1 MQNDQLCPVGG
12 RLRAFAHLWPLITS
26 DQFVLQTVTKGYR
39 IEFTGNPPRTK
50 EPRCTPIPRNQA
62 RRQDLERGLESML
75 EKRAIREIP
84 FHADIP
90 GFYSPIFLVAKES
103 GGWRPIL
110 NLKAFNK
117 FVKPLS
123 FRMETLRTVMD
134 CLGEAHQQR
143 LKTSEHLRDSS
154 MSETWAVSIDLR
166 DAYFHVP
173 VAPEHTRFLRFA
185 YDGRAYEFLVLP
197 FGLSTAPRVFTRIVR
212 TIEAFLKIQGVDMH
226 QYLDDWLL
234 KNQSR
239 SLVERQRDLTL
250 FWVTKLGFLVNEGK
264 SQLIPTQFPAFLG
277 STSRPHQYARFPE
290 REEGHQSVAT
300 GILAPSTEPSASENL
315 AEALRTSVQSA
326 RVSPHGGDT
335 YSSDPT
341 YAPQSVDASLGQP
354 ISPDIPRPRIAQR
367 AGVVGIAGQP
377 DGGPAVSQARSDYDD
392 SHGCLDGGLGRSP
405 RRLGDLRSVAAGL
418 GQAPHQLAR
427 TAGSMADSA
436 AFSASGTGHC
446 CGCPYGQYH
455 HSGLH
460 QQGGWNSIPH
470 LVLPGT
476 GPVGL
481 VQATRDLPG
490 CQPHIGSQERPGGRP
505 VQGETQ
511 PPHGVVPPQDSGSA
525 HIRALADSP
534 CGSLR
539 VREEPQTS
547 SVLLSAPLSDVERNK
562 RSDAELGES
571 VRVRVP
577 ADQPH
582 PEGIEE
588 TEAAVVSP
596 DPPSSPVL
604 AQPAVVP
611 SADQHADRPSTSD
624 HTQGQPPEELG
635 HGDVLPQ
642 TGQNETGCMAAV
654 RKSFVDRG
662 FSQGVAETAARAR
675 RESTCRLY
683 DSRLLHYRRWCV
695 ERGVGPAEAPVA
707 EVAEFL
713 NGLRT
718 VKHKGKPLAPST
730 IAGYKSAIAAIHRG
744 FPDGTTVSSN
754 TDLSTLIKGLFVVSA
769 RPRTLN
775 ETWDLPTVLKYL
787 AGPPF
792 EPIHTAPLRSVAVKT
807 AFLLQLASA
816 RRGSWVHSCRIDAC
830 HLRWENGG
838 VRLLPSLLL
847 DKNQSVSFTPSE
859 VFLLSLKE
867 FSPDDRVH
875 CPVRALK
882 WYLELTKPLRGD
894 EKALF
899 IRSREPYTKAT
910 KSTVAGWVKEAIA
923 GAFSHLPKE
932 RRQRMGI
939 RAHDTRG
946 VATTWATMAGVPFE
960 AIMDAAAWSRPQT
973 FAQFYLKDLPATK
986 GRFSRAVLVTAGTAS
1001 RK

>member
-1 MQNDQLCPVGG
+1 MAPDYVGPVCTADCNQGLQDRVHGEPPKNKGAPLHPDSSESGATSGPRTRPGVHARETGDQGDSLPHGHPGVLLPYLSGGQGVGRLAPDPQFKGVQQIRKAPILSDGDATNSDGLPG
-12 RLRAFAHLWPLITS
+12 RGPPAEAKDLRAFEGLLNVRDVGSLYRFKRRLLSRPRSSRTHTAPPLCLRW
-26 DQFVLQTVTKGYR
+26 QGVR
-39 IEFTGNPPRTK
+39 IPGAPV
-50 EPRCTPIPRNQA
+50 
-62 RRQDLERGLESML
+62 RGLNSTSGVHEDCANHRGVPQDTGCRHAPVSRRL
-75 EKRAIREIP
+75 ASEEPVKVACGTSTRPHTVLGDKTGLPRKRRKVP
-84 FHADIP
+84 VDTHTVPSIP
-90 GFYSPIFLVAKES
+90 G
-103 GGWRPIL
+103 
-110 NLKAFNK
+110 
-117 FVKPLS
+117 
-123 FRMETLRTVMD
+123 
-134 CLGEAHQQR
+134 
-143 LKTSEHLRDSS
+143 
-154 MSETWAVSIDLR
+154 ID
-166 DAYFHVP
+166 P
-173 VAPEHTRFLRFA
+173 
-185 YDGRAYEFLVLP
+185 
-197 FGLSTAPRVFTRIVR
+197 
-212 TIEAFLKIQGVDMH
+212 
-226 QYLDDWLL
+226 
-234 KNQSR
+234 
-239 SLVERQRDLTL
+239 
-250 FWVTKLGFLVNEGK
+250 
-264 SQLIPTQFPAFLG
+264 
-277 STSRPHQYARFPE
+277 RPHQHARFPE

-326 RVSPHGGDT
+326 RVSPHGGDA

-392 SHGCLDGGLGRSP
+392 SHGCLDRGLGRSP

-455 HSGLH
+455 YSGLH
-460 QQGGWNSIPH
+460 QQGGWNSVPH

-611 SADQHADRPSTSD
+611 SADQHADRPSASD

-867 FSPDDRVH
+867 FSPDDKVH

-923 GAFSHLPKE
+923 GAFSHLTKE

>member
-1 MQNDQLCPVGG
+1 
-12 RLRAFAHLWPLITS
+12 
-26 DQFVLQTVTKGYR
+26 
-39 IEFTGNPPRTK
+39 
-50 EPRCTPIPRNQA
+50 
-62 RRQDLERGLESML
+62 ML

-212 TIEAFLKIQGVDMH
+212 TIKAFLKIQGVDMH

-277 STSRPHQYARFPE
+277 STLDLINMLVFPSEKRP
-290 REEGHQSVAT
+290 GHQSVAT

-392 SHGCLDGGLGRSP
+392 SHGCLNGGLGRSP

-455 HSGLH
+455 YSGLH

-511 PPHGVVPPQDSGSA
+511 PPYGVVPPQDSGSA

-611 SADQHADRPSTSD
+611 SADQHADRPSASD

-816 RRGSWVHSCRIDAC
+816 RRGSWVHSCRIYAC

-867 FSPDDRVH
+867 FSPDDKVH

>member
-197 FGLSTAPRVFTRIVR
+197 FGLSTAPQVFTRIVR

-277 STSRPHQYARFPE
+277 STLDLINMLVFPSEKRVIRASRLASSLLARSPQPAKTWQKLLGHLSSL
-290 REEGHQSVAT
+290 RELVPMAVTHTRLIQLMLHSQWTQVSDSPYLRIYPDHES
-300 GILAPSTEPSASENL
+300 LRELEWWASRANL
-315 AEALRTSVQSA
+315 TVGRPFLR
-326 RVSPHGGDT
+326 P
-335 YSSDPT
+335 DPT
-341 YAPQSVDASLGQP
+341 MTIVTDASMEGW
-354 ISPDIPRPRIAQR
+354 
-367 AGVVGIAGQP
+367 
-377 DGGPAVSQARSDYDD
+377 GG
-392 SHGCLDGGLGRSP
+392 H
-405 RRLGDLRSVAAGL
+405 LGDWVIS
-418 GQAPHQLAR
+418 GQWPRAWAKHHINWLELQAVWL
-427 TAGSMADSA
+427 TLQH
-436 AFSASGTGHC
+436 FLLLGHC

-455 HSGLH
+455 YSGLH
-460 QQGGWNSIPH
+460 QQGGWNSVPH

-611 SADQHADRPSTSD
+611 SADQHADRPSASD

-654 RKSFVDRG
+654 RKSFVDHG

-867 FSPDDRVH
+867 FSPDDKVH

>member
-62 RRQDLERGLESML
+62 RHQDLERGLESML

-84 FHADIP
+84 FHTDIP

-277 STSRPHQYARFPE
+277 STLDLINMLVFPSEKRVIRASRLASSLLARSPQPAKTWQKLLGHLSSL
-290 REEGHQSVAT
+290 RELVPMAVTHTRLIQLMLHSQWTQVSDSPYLRIYPDHES
-300 GILAPSTEPSASENL
+300 LRELEWWASRANL
-315 AEALRTSVQSA
+315 TVGRPFLR
-326 RVSPHGGDT
+326 P
-335 YSSDPT
+335 DPT
-341 YAPQSVDASLGQP
+341 MTIVTDASMEGW
-354 ISPDIPRPRIAQR
+354 
-367 AGVVGIAGQP
+367 
-377 DGGPAVSQARSDYDD
+377 GG
-392 SHGCLDGGLGRSP
+392 H
-405 RRLGDLRSVAAGL
+405 LGDWVISGQWPRAWAKHHINWLELQAVWLTLQHFLPQVRDTAVDVLTDNTTTVAYINKEGGTQSPTL
-418 GQAPHQLAR
+418 CYLALDLWAWCR
-427 TAGSMADSA
+427 QHGIYLVANHISGVRNVLADALSR
-436 AFSASGTGHC
+436 GKHN
-446 CGCPYGQYH
+446 H
-455 HSGLH
+455 
-460 QQGGWNSIPH
+460 
-470 LVLPGT
+470 
-476 GPVGL
+476 
-481 VQATRDLPG
+481 
-490 CQPHIGSQERPGGRP
+490 
-505 VQGETQ
+505 
-511 PPHGVVPPQDSGSA
+511 PQDSGSA

-547 SVLLSAPLSDVERNK
+547 SVLLSAPLSDVVRNK

-611 SADQHADRPSTSD
+611 SADQHADRPSASD

-867 FSPDDRVH
+867 FSPDDKVH

>member
-1 MQNDQLCPVGG
+1 MDVLTDNTTTVAYINKEGGTQSPTLCY
-12 RLRAFAHLWPLITS
+12 LALDLWAWCR
-26 DQFVLQTVTKGYR
+26 QHR
-39 IEFTGNPPRTK
+39 I
-50 EPRCTPIPRNQA
+50 
-62 RRQDLERGLESML
+62 
-75 EKRAIREIP
+75 
-84 FHADIP
+84 
-90 GFYSPIFLVAKES
+90 YLVANHIS
-103 GGWRPIL
+103 GVRNVL
-110 NLKAFNK
+110 ADA
-117 FVKPLS
+117 LS
-123 FRMETLRTVMD
+123 RGKHNHPTEWSLHKTVV
-134 CLGEAHQQR
+134 R
-143 LKTSEHLRDSS
+143 LIFEHWP
-154 MSETWAVSIDLR
+154 TPHVDL
-166 DAYFHVP
+166 F
-173 VAPEHTRFLRFA
+173 
-185 YDGRAYEFLVLP
+185 
-197 FGLSTAPRVFTRIVR
+197 
-212 TIEAFLKIQGVDMH
+212 
-226 QYLDDWLL
+226 
-234 KNQSR
+234 
-239 SLVERQRDLTL
+239 
-250 FWVTKLGFLVNEGK
+250 
-264 SQLIPTQFPAFLG
+264 
-277 STSRPHQYARFPE
+277 
-290 REEGHQSVAT
+290 
-300 GILAPSTEPSASENL
+300 ASEKNHKL
-315 AEALRTSVQSA
+315 LVFFSVHPS
-326 RVSPHGGDT
+326 
-335 YSSDPT
+335 
-341 YAPQSVDASLGQP
+341 
-354 ISPDIPRPRIAQR
+354 
-367 AGVVGIAGQP
+367 
-377 DGGPAVSQARSDYDD
+377 
-392 SHGCLDGGLGRSP
+392 
-405 RRLGDLRSVAAGL
+405 
-418 GQAPHQLAR
+418 
-427 TAGSMADSA
+427 
-436 AFSASGTGHC
+436 
-446 CGCPYGQYH
+446 
-455 HSGLH
+455 
-460 QQGGWNSIPH
+460 
-470 LVLPGT
+470 
-476 GPVGL
+476 
-481 VQATRDLPG
+481 
-490 CQPHIGSQERPGGRP
+490 
-505 VQGETQ
+505 
-511 PPHGVVPPQDSGSA
+511 
-525 HIRALADSP
+525 
-534 CGSLR
+534 
-539 VREEPQTS
+539 QTS
-547 SVLLSAPLSDVERNK
+547 SGINALTQNWESLYGYAYPPTNLIPRVLRKLRLQWSARILLVAPFW
-562 RSDAELGES
+562 
-571 VRVRVP
+571 
-577 ADQPH
+577 
-582 PEGIEE
+582 
-588 TEAAVVSP
+588 
-596 DPPSSPVL
+596 PSQL
-604 AQPAVVP
+604 VVP
-611 SADQHADRPSTSD
+611 SADQHADRLSASD

-654 RKSFVDRG
+654 RQSFVDRD

-718 VKHKGKPLAPST
+718 VEHKGKPLAPST
-730 IAGYKSAIAAIHRG
+730 IAGYKSAIAAIHKG

-787 AGPPF
+787 AVPPF
-792 EPIHTAPLRSVAVKT
+792 EPMNTAPLRLVAVKT

-867 FSPDDRVH
+867 FSPDDKVH

-882 WYLELTKPLRGD
+882 WYLELTKPLRGE

-910 KSTVAGWVKEAIA
+910 KRTVAGWVKEAIA

>member
-1 MQNDQLCPVGG
+1 
-12 RLRAFAHLWPLITS
+12 
-26 DQFVLQTVTKGYR
+26 
-39 IEFTGNPPRTK
+39 
-50 EPRCTPIPRNQA
+50 
-62 RRQDLERGLESML
+62 
-75 EKRAIREIP
+75 
-84 FHADIP
+84 
-90 GFYSPIFLVAKES
+90 
-103 GGWRPIL
+103 
-110 NLKAFNK
+110 
-117 FVKPLS
+117 
-123 FRMETLRTVMD
+123 MD
-134 CLGEAHQQR
+134 AG
-143 LKTSEHLRDSS
+143 
-154 MSETWAVSIDLR
+154 
-166 DAYFHVP
+166 
-173 VAPEHTRFLRFA
+173 
-185 YDGRAYEFLVLP
+185 
-197 FGLSTAPRVFTRIVR
+197 
-212 TIEAFLKIQGVDMH
+212 
-226 QYLDDWLL
+226 
-234 KNQSR
+234 
-239 SLVERQRDLTL
+239 
-250 FWVTKLGFLVNEGK
+250 
-264 SQLIPTQFPAFLG
+264 
-277 STSRPHQYARFPE
+277 
-290 REEGHQSVAT
+290 
-300 GILAPSTEPSASENL
+300 
-315 AEALRTSVQSA
+315 
-326 RVSPHGGDT
+326 
-335 YSSDPT
+335 
-341 YAPQSVDASLGQP
+341 LGQP
-354 ISPDIPRPRIAQR
+354 IPLNIPGPWVAQGI
-367 AGVVGIAGQP
+367 GVVGITGQP
-377 DGGPAVSQARSDYDD
+377 DGRPPGPQAGSDYDD
-392 SHGCLDGGLGRSP
+392 SYGCLHGGLGRSP
-405 RRLGDLRSVAAGL
+405 RRLGDLGPVVVGL
-418 GQAPHQLAR
+418 GQTPHQLAR
-427 TAGSMADSA
+427 APGSMTDLA
-436 AFSASGTGHC
+436 ASPASGAGHC
-446 CGCPYGQYH
+446 CGCPYGQFH
-455 HSGLH
+455 HSGLY
-460 QQGGWNSIPH
+460 QQGGWNSVPH

-476 GPVGL
+476 GPMGL
-481 VQATRDLPG
+481 VQATWDLPG
-490 CQPHIGSQERPGGRP
+490 CQPHIRSQERPGGRP

-511 PPHGVVPPQDSGSA
+511 PPHGMVPPQDSGTA
-525 HIRALADSP
+525 HIRALADPP

-539 VREEPQTS
+539 IREESQTS
-547 SVLLSAPLSDVERNK
+547 GVLLSAPLSDVERDK

-571 VRVRVP
+571 VRVCLP

-582 PEGIEE
+582 SEGIEE

-596 DPPSSPVL
+596 DPPGSPVL

-611 SADQHADRPSTSD
+611 SADQHADRSSAND

-675 RESTCRLY
+675 EESTCRLY

-695 ERGVGPAEAPVA
+695 ERGVGPAEAPVVK
-707 EVAEFL
+707 VAEFL
-713 NGLRT
+713 NVLRT
-718 VKHKGKPLAPST
+718 VEHKGKPLAPST
-730 IAGYKSAIAAIHRG
+730 IAGYKSAVAAIHKG

-769 RPRTLN
+769 RPRTLS

-807 AFLLQLASA
+807 AFLVQLASA

-859 VFLLSLKE
+859 VFLFSLKE
-867 FSPDDRVH
+867 FPPDDKVH
-875 CPVRALK
+875 CPVQALK
-882 WYLELTKPLRGD
+882 RYLELTKPLRGG

-939 RAHDTRG
+939 RAHNTRG

-973 FAQFYLKDLPATK
+973 FAQFYLKDFPATQ

>member
-1 MQNDQLCPVGG
+1 M
-12 RLRAFAHLWPLITS
+12 
-26 DQFVLQTVTKGYR
+26 
-39 IEFTGNPPRTK
+39 
-50 EPRCTPIPRNQA
+50 
-62 RRQDLERGLESML
+62 
-75 EKRAIREIP
+75 
-84 FHADIP
+84 
-90 GFYSPIFLVAKES
+90 
-103 GGWRPIL
+103 
-110 NLKAFNK
+110 
-117 FVKPLS
+117 
-123 FRMETLRTVMD
+123 
-134 CLGEAHQQR
+134 
-143 LKTSEHLRDSS
+143 
-154 MSETWAVSIDLR
+154 
-166 DAYFHVP
+166 
-173 VAPEHTRFLRFA
+173 
-185 YDGRAYEFLVLP
+185 
-197 FGLSTAPRVFTRIVR
+197 
-212 TIEAFLKIQGVDMH
+212 
-226 QYLDDWLL
+226 
-234 KNQSR
+234 
-239 SLVERQRDLTL
+239 
-250 FWVTKLGFLVNEGK
+250 
-264 SQLIPTQFPAFLG
+264 
-277 STSRPHQYARFPE
+277 
-290 REEGHQSVAT
+290 
-300 GILAPSTEPSASENL
+300 
-315 AEALRTSVQSA
+315 
-326 RVSPHGGDT
+326 
-335 YSSDPT
+335 
-341 YAPQSVDASLGQP
+341 
-354 ISPDIPRPRIAQR
+354 
-367 AGVVGIAGQP
+367 
-377 DGGPAVSQARSDYDD
+377 
-392 SHGCLDGGLGRSP
+392 
-405 RRLGDLRSVAAGL
+405 
-418 GQAPHQLAR
+418 
-427 TAGSMADSA
+427 
-436 AFSASGTGHC
+436 
-446 CGCPYGQYH
+446 
-455 HSGLH
+455 
-460 QQGGWNSIPH
+460 
-470 LVLPGT
+470 
-476 GPVGL
+476 
-481 VQATRDLPG
+481 
-490 CQPHIGSQERPGGRP
+490 
-505 VQGETQ
+505 
-511 PPHGVVPPQDSGSA
+511 VPPQDSGTA
-525 HIRALADSP
+525 HIRALADPP
-534 CGSLR
+534 CGSLCI
-539 VREEPQTS
+539 REESQTS
-547 SVLLSAPLSDVERNK
+547 GVLLSAPLSDVERDK

-571 VRVRVP
+571 VRVCVP

-582 PEGIEE
+582 SEGIEE

-596 DPPSSPVL
+596 DPPGSPVL

-611 SADQHADRPSTSD
+611 SADQHADRSSAND

-675 RESTCRLY
+675 QESTCRLY

-695 ERGVGPAEAPVA
+695 ERGVGPAEAPVVK
-707 EVAEFL
+707 VAEFL
-713 NGLRT
+713 NVLRT
-718 VKHKGKPLAPST
+718 VEHKGKPLAPST
-730 IAGYKSAIAAIHRG
+730 IAGYKSAVAAIHKG

-769 RPRTLN
+769 RPRTLS

-807 AFLLQLASA
+807 AFLVQLASA

-867 FSPDDRVH
+867 FPPDNKVH

-882 WYLELTKPLRGD
+882 WYLELTKPLRGG

-939 RAHDTRG
+939 RAHNTRG

-973 FAQFYLKDLPATK
+973 FAQFYLKDFPATQ

>member
-1 MQNDQLCPVGG
+1 MEARTPPRPKAVEVEVPVEAVVGVEVEAPKRTLTPPITPQSQPPKLIQNDQLCPVGG
-12 RLRAFAHLWPLITS
+12 RLRAFAHLWPLVTS

-84 FHADIP
+84 FHTDIP

-185 YDGRAYEFLVLP
+185 YNGRAYEFLVLP

-212 TIEAFLKIQGVDMH
+212 VIEAFLKIQGVDMH
-226 QYLDDWLL
+226 LYLDDWLL

-277 STSRPHQYARFPE
+277 STLDLINMLVFPSEKRVVRASRLASSLLARSPQPAKTWQKLLGHLSSLRELVPMTVTHTRLIQLMLHSQWTQVSDSPYLRIYPDRESLRELEWWASRANLTVGRPFLRPDPTMTIVTDASMEGWGGHLGDWVISGQWLRAWAKHHINWLELQAVWLTLQHFLPQVRDTAVDVLTDNSTTVAYINKEGGTQSPTLCYLALDLWAWCRQHGIYLVANHISGVRNVLADALSRGKHNHPTEWSLHKTVVRLIFEHWPTPHVDLF
-290 REEGHQSVAT
+290 
-300 GILAPSTEPSASENL
+300 ASEKNHKL
-315 AEALRTSVQSA
+315 PVFFSV
-326 RVSPHGGDT
+326 
-335 YSSDPT
+335 
-341 YAPQSVDASLGQP
+341 
-354 ISPDIPRPRIAQR
+354 RP
-367 AGVVGIAGQP
+367 
-377 DGGPAVSQARSDYDD
+377 S
-392 SHGCLDGGLGRSP
+392 
-405 RRLGDLRSVAAGL
+405 
-418 GQAPHQLAR
+418 
-427 TAGSMADSA
+427 
-436 AFSASGTGHC
+436 
-446 CGCPYGQYH
+446 
-455 HSGLH
+455 
-460 QQGGWNSIPH
+460 
-470 LVLPGT
+470 
-476 GPVGL
+476 
-481 VQATRDLPG
+481 
-490 CQPHIGSQERPGGRP
+490 
-505 VQGETQ
+505 
-511 PPHGVVPPQDSGSA
+511 
-525 HIRALADSP
+525 
-534 CGSLR
+534 
-539 VREEPQTS
+539 QTS
-547 SVLLSAPLSDVERNK
+547 SGINALTQNW
-562 RSDAELGES
+562 ES

-611 SADQHADRPSTSD
+611 SADQHADRPSAND

-683 DSRLLHYRRWCV
+683 DSHLLHYRRWCV

-718 VKHKGKPLAPST
+718 VEHKGKPLAPST
-730 IAGYKSAIAAIHRG
+730 IAGYKSAIAAIHKG
-744 FPDGTTVSSN
+744 FLDGTTVSSN

-847 DKNQSVSFTPSE
+847 DKNQSVSFTPSG

-867 FSPDDRVH
+867 FSPDDKVH

-923 GAFSHLPKE
+923 G
-932 RRQRMGI
+932 
-939 RAHDTRG
+939 G
-946 VATTWATMAGVPFE
+946 V
-960 AIMDAAAWSRPQT
+960 
-973 FAQFYLKDLPATK
+973 FAP
-986 GRFSRAVLVTAGTAS
+986 S
-1001 RK
+1001 